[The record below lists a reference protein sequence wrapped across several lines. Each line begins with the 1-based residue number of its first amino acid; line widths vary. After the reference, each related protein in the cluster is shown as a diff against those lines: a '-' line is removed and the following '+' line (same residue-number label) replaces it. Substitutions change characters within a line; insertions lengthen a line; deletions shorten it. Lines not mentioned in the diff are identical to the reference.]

1 MSDDYSNYWDE
12 AARRDLTHMAAVI
25 IALPDLTEYESG
37 QDHTDRELNRQKLAW
52 DERYEGVRQQ
62 FQAELVATVEEA
74 LADIPA
80 EYLNDRLE
88 ARPYHVGPAA
98 QGWPLYLVQF
108 ISDVRPLLEDTV
120 LIWTLGEIVKSLMDK
135 AREWKDSY
143 QMSGRGSVLIFT
155 EPLLSALVYN
165 HVRGTYRPGGEIVV
179 SSTFRTEFPGYGEP
193 EHPGG
198 GERYLIQANC
208 GDVSYVYQVYSN
220 AFVSEHFQVEG
231 GKITPL
237 PLPNWHAEDF
247 FPLQQPHPV
256 RTVVIRQD

>member
-1 MSDDYSNYWDE
+1 MSDDYSNSWDE
-12 AARRDLTHMAAVI
+12 AVRRDLTHMAAVI
-25 IALPDLTEYESG
+25 IALPDLIEYGPG
-37 QDHTDRELNRQKLAW
+37 QDHTDRELNRQRLAW

-62 FQAELVATVEEA
+62 FQAELIAAVEEA
-74 LADIPA
+74 ITEIPT
-80 EYLNDRLE
+80 EYLSDRLE

-108 ISDVRPLLEDTV
+108 ISDVRPILEDTV
-120 LIWTLGEIVKSLMDK
+120 LVWTLGEIVKTLIK
-135 AREWKDSY
+135 TAQGWKDSY

-165 HVRGTYRPGGEIVV
+165 HVRETYRPEGEIVV

-198 GERYLIQANC
+198 SERYLIQAKC
-208 GDVSYVYQVYSN
+208 GDVSYVYQVNSH
-220 AFVSEHFQVEG
+220 AFVSEHFRVEG
-231 GKITPL
+231 GEIAPL

-247 FPLQQPHPV
+247 FPLQQPQPV
-256 RTVVIRQD
+256 RTVAIP